1 MWVQAV
7 VVKSSITKNKS
18 ISNSLKKTT
27 WSFFPTQSFPI
38 FAWGMCIVMVLCHG
52 GTANRRYST
61 SKGNCQVQ
69 DKRGKALQGMTA
81 GCTHRPHKTV
91 LFIFSSV
98 CFSLC
103 SHQSEH
109 VSLLLCV
116 CFFFYLFH
124 TWIRIKVQSLSH
136 ISITLPASHLT
147 VLELSFPFWR
157 SYDNVLYITR
167 INLERKR
174 FHEMLETPSLC
185 MQGQP

>member
-1 MWVQAV
+1 
-7 VVKSSITKNKS
+7 
-18 ISNSLKKTT
+18 
-27 WSFFPTQSFPI
+27 
-38 FAWGMCIVMVLCHG
+38 MCIVMVLCHG

-116 CFFFYLFH
+116 VFLF
-124 TWIRIKVQSLSH
+124 VSH
-136 ISITLPASHLT
+136 VDQNQGAEFESHFNNSTCLALDC
-147 VLELSFPFWR
+147 VRGVIAILAEL
-157 SYDNVLYITR
+157 
-167 INLERKR
+167 
-174 FHEMLETPSLC
+174 
-185 MQGQP
+185 